1 MNLEETLRL
10 SLLSERTLIVRDP
23 RYHFTIPHKIEEEEI
38 WEEI

>member
-1 MNLEETLRL
+1 MNLEETLRM

-23 RYHFTIPHKIEEEEI
+23 RYHFTLPNDIEEKEI